1 MSQETNDTA
10 LGGAFGGEGEGLVQT
25 NPEVEASQD
34 PTITKIVTEDNS
46 LGGTFG
52 SDESPLAQSLSGEA
66 ATAAGE
72 AQASEEA
79 AQISATNAANSA
91 SAAATSATNASTSE
105 TNAATSAID
114 ASLSETNAVTSAY
127 TATTKANEASTS
139 ATNASTSA
147 TNAATSATNAATSET
162 NAATSATNAS
172 NSDASSLLNAQE
184 AQSSASQ
191 ASTSASNAAGSATL
205 AGTHKDAA
213 EDAQGASETARD
225 QAQTYATNSQTSATQ
240 SEASATA
247 AATSASEASDS
258 ETNAATS
265 ETNASTSAT
274 NASNSATASANS
286 ATQAA
291 NSATQAATSATNAAT
306 SATNAFT
313 SETNAATS
321 ATNSSDSATASAT
334 SASEASTSA
343 SNALTSEGNA
353 SDSATASATSA
364 TNAATSA
371 TNASTSEGNAATSAT
386 NAATS
391 ETNAATSATNAAT
404 SATNA
409 ATSAT
414 ESSDSAGDSSVS
426 ATQSATSATNAATS
440 ATNAATSETNAAT
453 SESNAAA
460 SASEASVSEG
470 NAEASA
476 NNASTS
482 ATNAANSATA
492 ASNSASAAATSASN
506 AASSASAASSSAA
519 NASVSETNAANLL
532 DQFEDIYLGSKT
544 SDPTLDND
552 GDTLQ
557 VGSLYF
563 NSTTNDLKIW
573 TGSVWTQVLVD
584 AELQTIVDDA
594 IADLIDSAPTA
605 LNTLNELA
613 AALGDDPNFSATISN
628 QIGTLQNDVATLGN
642 IKYEEGDDIS
652 VSSVTLEG
660 AATGV
665 GLISWDA
672 TNETA
677 SMTMGNGV
685 TQQIGE
691 ELYYPKRTRNMTGFT
706 IPNGTPVMLVG
717 GVGEDSYIAPA
728 IADGS
733 IPHEYYAG
741 LTTEAI
747 ADGDYGRVLFFGS
760 INDIDTSS
768 YTKGDLLYVS
778 DTTHGA
784 FTTTPPEAPSHA
796 ILSAIVTKVGTT
808 DGRLFVRVHTNPE
821 AGEITFDNATSGLVS
836 SSVQGAIDELQSN
849 KVDVTGY
856 NNTNWDTAYGWGDHD
871 GLYLPIDAVTL
882 PDQTGHSGQF
892 LTTNGTTADWAT
904 VDTSLGDTAYG
915 WGDHSTEGY
924 LTSFTETDPTVPSHV
939 KSITTTNISNWN
951 TAYGWGDHSTE
962 GYLTSFDITTQ
973 TDPKYLRSD
982 VADTT
987 SSRIDF
993 RAGITS
999 QTLDIGYTGD
1009 RTIQALSNDLT
1020 FGTYGDLHL
1029 QHYGGDLHM
1038 VHGGGT
1044 MYDNGNRVF
1053 SDRYHPNADKWTT
1066 ARTISLSG
1074 DLNGSVS
1081 LDGSANVTLSAQV
1094 VNNSHSHSNYLNKY
1108 SELSSGDLN
1117 TFAANE
1123 SGVYFGNDG
1132 YSGVSNIPYANYFT
1146 MLHLRNPYS
1155 DVNSA
1160 SNSLDRAAQ
1169 LWFGDTPGR
1178 AYWRPYQGSTTGW
1191 HGWENIWTTAN
1202 DGSGSGLDADLLDG
1216 YHASS
1221 FLAKSGG
1228 TMTGDLLVQDDIKS
1242 TGQIRAT
1249 GWWNTN
1255 TGTSGHDLATEIGV
1269 SAGVSHIL
1277 SYNRASSSYGNLNI
1291 SAANVDF
1298 PQGNVSIGGAT
1309 AWHSANDGSGSG
1321 LDADLLDGQHGS
1333 YYWNKSTIGC
1343 NRNIASG
1350 TNLSTDLESGGT
1362 FKSYGAANT
1371 SWDAPFSYGGVI
1383 GYDFDTGI
1391 KGQVGF
1397 DIRHNTSDYGNFWF
1411 RTKNNLGYNN
1421 WTKVWHDRNDGSGSG
1436 LDADLLDGQHASAFA
1451 PASHSHNYVTEGGT
1465 SFNGE
1470 YPVTVRTGT
1479 RTIYSDGNIK
1489 FRGSDSR
1496 LTVDGSVHSPS
1507 FVGALTGNAST
1518 SSKWTTARTNTVTLT
1533 GDASGSGSASVD
1545 GTGNWTVSVPV
1556 VVNNDSHYHSQVYIP
1571 DTRGAARAPSYYP
1584 DRYTSFDFQNTS
1596 DTGAGGDSWHV
1607 LQTVAPWSTYNASH
1621 RQQQLAFTGTGGVK
1635 FRYATSDSAW
1645 AGWQTLWTSG
1655 NDGSGSGLDA
1665 DLLDGLDESAFARRN
1680 GSAVQD
1686 FYVDDLYY
1694 DQWIRNN
1701 STSSSGLYWHNSSN
1715 PGYAW
1720 HIYPQTRADMTMRTG
1735 SGNGGIKGTI
1745 ENDTARGYVHWTT
1758 TNEIGF
1764 LNNSRSWSLRVD
1776 SSGNSFHTASARAPI
1791 FYDSNNTGY
1800 YGNFADSNNS
1810 LRVAGNIKSI
1820 GNYGRGMVG
1829 VYSSTRLQH
1838 LWSMGEAYLL
1848 AANGTTSGNMYG
1860 IAWSHPNAGTIGGA
1874 NNLASHGMLI
1884 LENGVFKGAW
1894 GGGRLVTTNDI
1905 RGTLF
1910 YDYNNTGYY
1919 SNPSSTSNFNTLNVA
1934 GGNLVN
1940 TASKSTSGWWK
1951 CAKTGVIMQWA
1962 RIYVSA
1968 NSTTYWT
1975 FPTAFPSAC
1984 RSISA
1989 NQESSNAGIG
1999 DNSQFY
2005 SISRTG
2011 ATLRNGWNSS
2021 ATYFTVF
2028 AIGY

>member
-105 TNAATSAID
+105 TNAATSATD

-849 KVDVTGY
+849 KASVDLLSSNITLFPTTATSPDVTNHNRLVTSKADSDYDTTAQNVATGTVTTSETLVGQLTSDAGLVEGSIAGITVTLIGNIEKLTGNNNQGAHFYFKIYRRESDGTEYLMGESFHTPTLFETDGYEQFSASVYLSNSGMSNFADTDRFVLRFYGIAEGGDCSYQFQFGGEAPVRGIVPVPVSVIPSSSAEDTPTSTTNFNGILSGTNSNVQSALDTLDDHGHAISGITGLDSALQNKVDVTGY

-962 GYLTSFDITTQ
+962 GYLTSIPSEYLTQ
-973 TDPKYLRSD
+973 TEGDARYVLGSGGYNNTNWDTAYSWGNHATAGYLTSETNDYVDSVSFSTTNGVLTLGRTGALADLTVDLDGRYSTSDTNTTDWYVANSVGGNQFKVDANENVRFEGSGATTVSFDPGTNKVIISSVDTNTNTWRPIND
-982 VADTT
+982 TPVDGATTT
-987 SSRIDF
+987 SISSNWAFDNVKTAVPANAVF
-993 RAGITS
+993 TDTVYSHPTYAGDDIN
-999 QTLDIGYTGD
+999 LDTG
-1009 RTIQALSNDLT
+1009 ALSGATVISDLD
-1020 FGTYGDLHL
+1020 F
-1029 QHYGGDLHM
+1029 
-1038 VHGGGT
+1038 
-1044 MYDNGNRVF
+1044 
-1053 SDRYHPNADKWTT
+1053 
-1066 ARTISLSG
+1066 
-1074 DLNGSVS
+1074 
-1081 LDGSANVTLSAQV
+1081 NVTTDGLGHVTDA
-1094 VNNSHSHSNYLNKY
+1094 NATY
-1108 SELSSGDLN
+1108 STRNL
-1117 TFAANE
+1117 TAANIGAAPASHNH
-1123 SGVYFGNDG
+1123 SGVYLPISGKAADSELLDGVDITRIVHGNGVNRTDG
-1132 YSGVSNIPYANYFT
+1132 GDPNTLRPSGFYENYQGNSPTSTWYNYINMRHTNAGNGHGHQIAGSFYSAGDIYNRSYSGSGTF
-1146 MLHLRNPYS
+1146 
-1155 DVNSA
+1155 
-1160 SNSLDRAAQ
+1160 
-1169 LWFGDTPGR
+1169 
-1178 AYWRPYQGSTTGW
+1178 TGW
-1191 HGWENIWTTAN
+1191 ARLWNTAN

-1216 YHASS
+1216 
-1221 FLAKSGG
+1221 
-1228 TMTGDLLVQDDIKS
+1228 
-1242 TGQIRAT
+1242 
-1249 GWWNTN
+1249 N
-1255 TGTSGHDLATEIGV
+1255 
-1269 SAGVSHIL
+1269 
-1277 SYNRASSSYGNLNI
+1277 
-1291 SAANVDF
+1291 
-1298 PQGNVSIGGAT
+1298 
-1309 AWHSANDGSGSG
+1309 
-1321 LDADLLDGQHGS
+1321 
-1333 YYWNKSTIGC
+1333 
-1343 NRNIASG
+1343 
-1350 TNLSTDLESGGT
+1350 
-1362 FKSYGAANT
+1362 
-1371 SWDAPFSYGGVI
+1371 
-1383 GYDFDTGI
+1383 
-1391 KGQVGF
+1391 
-1397 DIRHNTSDYGNFWF
+1397 
-1411 RTKNNLGYNN
+1411 
-1421 WTKVWHDRNDGSGSG
+1421 
-1436 LDADLLDGQHASAFA
+1436 HASAFA
-1451 PASHSHNYVTEGGT
+1451 TSGHGHTGLSSNGWGGIT
-1465 SFNGE
+1465 S
-1470 YPVTVRTGT
+1470 
-1479 RTIYSDGNIK
+1479 
-1489 FRGSDSR
+1489 
-1496 LTVDGSVHSPS
+1496 
-1507 FVGALTGNAST
+1507 ST
-1518 SSKWTTARTNTVTLT
+1518 SSGYIDFGPANTSHAHIYTDRPNFYFNKMIQVLGGTNINQSDVRSDIFYDKNNTGWYLDPSSTSNINSLVATGHIYGRSSNAQYSNLYRFGGIYFTWDSDNYGTNAEHSIRSTDGDSYGDHITLNSFGNVRINFDSNNNGT
-1533 GDASGSGSASVD
+1533 NYFYIGSGTT
-1545 GTGNWTVSVPV
+1545 GTGNV
-1556 VVNNDSHYHSQVYIP
+1556 
-1571 DTRGAARAPSYYP
+1571 
-1584 DRYTSFDFQNTS
+1584 RYT
-1596 DTGAGGDSWHV
+1596 
-1607 LQTVAPWSTYNASH
+1607 
-1621 RQQQLAFTGTGGVK
+1621 
-1635 FRYATSDSAW
+1635 
-1645 AGWQTLWTSG
+1645 
-1655 NDGSGSGLDA
+1655 
-1665 DLLDGLDESAFARRN
+1665 LDESGN
-1680 GSAVQD
+1680 G
-1686 FYVDDLYY
+1686 
-1694 DQWIRNN
+1694 
-1701 STSSSGLYWHNSSN
+1701 T
-1715 PGYAW
+1715 
-1720 HIYPQTRADMTMRTG
+1720 TTG
-1735 SGNGGIKGTI
+1735 S
-1745 ENDTARGYVHWTT
+1745 
-1758 TNEIGF
+1758 
-1764 LNNSRSWSLRVD
+1764 S
-1776 SSGNSFHTASARAPI
+1776 RAPI

-1820 GNYGRGMVG
+1820 GNYGRGVVG
-1829 VYSSTRLQH
+1829 VYSASRLQH

-1968 NSTTYWT
+1968 NSTAYWT

-2005 SISRTG
+2005 GITSSG

-2021 ATYFTVF
+2021 ATYFNVF